1 VKNKKGFST
10 LTFLVAIVVSMA
22 FVSVIGGGIKTTL
35 GQVTNKSS
43 MSGMN
48 MTGTAD
54 GRGNM
59 SSMSGMSGM
68 GGGGNM
74 QGMSGMSGMGGG
86 GNMQGMSGMSSMGGG
101 SGANMQG
108 MSGMSGMGGGGGGN
122 MPGSLNQMCHMGND
136 MPPHYCEPAYHVMS
150 SAQAIKVS
158 AVSPLNNN
166 SLTVTLQQLNAISN
180 GTTSQKVVLVGGGGS
195 LAGAT
200 VVDPGWK
207 TKTQVHLK
215 LNGVGSIYDLSDVH
229 IHIFPYTGQ

>member
-1 VKNKKGFST
+1 MKNKKGFST

-74 QGMSGMSGMGGG
+74 QGMSGMS
-86 GNMQGMSGMSSMGGG
+86 SMG

-108 MSGMSGMGGGGGGN
+108 MSGMSSMGGGGGGN

-207 TKTQVHLK
+207 T
-215 LNGVGSIYDLSDVH
+215 
-229 IHIFPYTGQ
+229 

>member
-1 VKNKKGFST
+1 VKNKKEFST

-22 FVSVIGGGIKTTL
+22 FVSVSGGGIKTAL
-35 GQVTNKSS
+35 GQVTKSS

-48 MTGTAD
+48 MTGIAD

-59 SSMSGMSGM
+59 SGM
-68 GGGGNM
+68 G
-74 QGMSGMSGMGGG
+74 
-86 GNMQGMSGMSSMGGG
+86 GMSSMGGG
-101 SGANMQG
+101 SGGNMQG
-108 MSGMSGMGGGGGGN
+108 MGGMSSMGGGSGGN

-150 SAQAIKVS
+150 SAQGIKVS

-166 SLTVTLQQLNAISN
+166 SLTVTLQQLNSISN

-215 LNGVGSIYDLSDVH
+215 LNGVGSIYDLSDAH

>member
-1 VKNKKGFST
+1 VQNKKGFST

-22 FVSVIGGGIKTTL
+22 FVSVIGGGIKTAL
-35 GQVTNKSS
+35 GQITSKSS

-59 SSMSGMSGM
+59 SSMSGMSSM
-68 GGGGNM
+68 GGGG
-74 QGMSGMSGMGGG
+74 GS
-86 GNMQGMSGMSSMGGG
+86 NMQGMSGMSS
-101 SGANMQG
+101 
-108 MSGMSGMGGGGGGN
+108 MGGGGGGN

-150 SAQAIKVS
+150 SAQGIKVS

-180 GTTSQKVVLVGGGGS
+180 GMTSQKVVLVGGGGS

-215 LNGVGSIYDLSDVH
+215 LNGQGSIYNLSDVH